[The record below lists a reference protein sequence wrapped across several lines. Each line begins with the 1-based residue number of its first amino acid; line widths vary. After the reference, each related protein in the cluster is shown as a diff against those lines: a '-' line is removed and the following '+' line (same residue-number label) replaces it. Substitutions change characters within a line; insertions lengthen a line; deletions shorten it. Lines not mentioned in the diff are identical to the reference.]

1 MKTFKYIFLLGAL
14 LLASCTDFLDK
25 SPDDMETLDMVFG
38 NKVNTEEW
46 LAGCYSSIPD
56 HERFIHQEGIM
67 ADDVTPNTIWAQWG
81 WPCIY
86 FQSGNWNPASTV
98 DRDYWSVLPKRIRS
112 SLIFIQN
119 VKPNEA
125 QLLTSQEVEYMKL
138 EARFLIA
145 YYYTCLLYTSPSPR
159 DA

>member
-1 MKTFKYIFLLGAL
+1 
-14 LLASCTDFLDK
+14 
-25 SPDDMETLDMVFG
+25 METLDMVFG

-67 ADDVTPNTIWAQWG
+67 VDDVTRNTDMGAVGMALYLFSIR
-81 WPCIY
+81 
-86 FQSGNWNPASTV
+86 NWNPASTV
-98 DRDYWSVLPKRIRS
+98 DRDYWSVLSKRIRS

-125 QLLTSQEVEYMKL
+125 QSY
-138 EARFLIA
+138 
-145 YYYTCLLYTSPSPR
+145 
-159 DA
+159 